1 MSPCDTH
8 TNFLMHNINGDT
20 NIYTYLHSHRIG
32 SEKGGDIVFSMYF
45 PFFFLLTTI
54 DYTATF

>member
-20 NIYTYLHSHRIG
+20 IYTYLHSHRIG